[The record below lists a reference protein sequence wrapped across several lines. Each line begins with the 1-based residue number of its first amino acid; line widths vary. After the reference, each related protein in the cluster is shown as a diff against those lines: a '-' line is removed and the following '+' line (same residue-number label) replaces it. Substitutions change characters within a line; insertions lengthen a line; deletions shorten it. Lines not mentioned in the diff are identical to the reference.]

1 MHKESFK
8 AVLNAWCTLD
18 VGDSSVPCIY
28 RSQTPFSKRRISSIK
43 FLSSIIISIPF
54 LRKPQICAALA
65 HPKIQWVKCA
75 FALRFPLIRYKSLIK
90 ASRKSSEKSADAS
103 APSAARRILNL
114 HPGSGLPFHCIWFE
128 NTFHAPVHTPITI
141 ILSSS

>member
-1 MHKESFK
+1 
-8 AVLNAWCTLD
+8 
-18 VGDSSVPCIY
+18 
-28 RSQTPFSKRRISSIK
+28 
-43 FLSSIIISIPF
+43 
-54 LRKPQICAALA
+54 
-65 HPKIQWVKCA
+65 
-75 FALRFPLIRYKSLIK
+75 LRFPLIRYKSLIK

-128 NTFHAPVHTPITI
+128 NTFHAPVHLPSTI